1 MLFLQVAK
9 TKEKQVIMEKKFDC
23 KIHLCKISENIGN
36 LVDIILI
43 VILIKA
49 TLLLKVDCQAQ

>member
-1 MLFLQVAK
+1 
-9 TKEKQVIMEKKFDC
+9 MEKKFDC
-23 KIHLCKISENIGN
+23 KIHLCKFSEKIGN

-43 VILIKA
+43 VILMKA